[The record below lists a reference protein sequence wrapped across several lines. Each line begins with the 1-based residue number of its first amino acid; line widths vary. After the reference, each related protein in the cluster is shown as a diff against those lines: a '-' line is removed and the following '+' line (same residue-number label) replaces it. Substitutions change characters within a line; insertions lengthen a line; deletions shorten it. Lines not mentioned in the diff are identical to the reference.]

1 MRITKVVV
9 GMWLAMLLGALDA
22 MGVPALP
29 AINTNNILNILSF
42 GAVSSSTLTNTTA
55 IQSAINT
62 AAAGGATNGLSGGT
76 VEIPAGTYLSG
87 PLTMKSKV
95 NLQLD
100 AGATLMMLPKSG
112 WPNTTSQFI
121 YGTGLSDIE
130 ISGAGAING
139 QGAGWWGSSSRPNF
153 IQFDKTVRILIQD
166 VTLQAPPTFHL
177 YLKNGDGNVTI
188 QGINIDTDPTSP
200 NTDGMD
206 VGSTNMLVQNCHIS
220 DGDDNIE
227 LGGSSYPAA
236 NITITNC
243 LFGSGHGVSVG
254 SDIGA
259 GVSNVTVINCVFTNT
274 DNGIRMKSDEGRG
287 GIVQN
292 MAYYNIGMT
301 NIRYAPILI
310 YSYYNTYGN
319 PSDSGITP
327 AVAAGTAVATASSS
341 TPVWRNIVISNVTAT
356 AAQPGMIW
364 ARSELPAT
372 NIILEK
378 LSITATDSSAGN
390 GSFALYNVSGVQVID
405 SQIKVAGTRK
415 TFELFDAGLVFTNT
429 AAGANAIS
437 LDGLSVTNALGFYNQ
452 SASLSDGT
460 FFNANA
466 ISLAASTISDGTSLT
481 LGGTT
486 PIDFALGTNNTQM
499 AVTGNLNLSSAINIT
514 AGAGF
519 GAATY
524 TLFTYTGA
532 LTGTPVLGTAPAGFN
547 YSLNTSTTG
556 QINLLV
562 TPSAPPAPAN
572 LTAFGT
578 NLQIILNWN
587 AVSGAS
593 SYNLYRGTSSGGP
606 YPTEIMGLT
615 TTNYLDNAVTNGTSY
630 FYVVTAMVSGIES
643 ADSLPASATSLPSN
657 QPAPITAQVVSG
669 SLRLS
674 WPQDHLGWS
683 LEIQT
688 NALNAGLGVNWFVV
702 PGSTVTNQ
710 LLLPIDPGNP
720 AVFFRLVSP

>member
-1 MRITKVVV
+1 MRITKAVI
-9 GMWLAMLLGALDA
+9 GMLLAMLLGGVDA

-29 AINTNNILNILSF
+29 AINTNNVLNILSF

-55 IQSAINT
+55 IQNAINA

-95 NLQLD
+95 NLQVD
-100 AGATLMMLPKSG
+100 SGATLMMLPKTG
-112 WPNTTSQFI
+112 WPNTSTQFI
-121 YGTGLSDIE
+121 YGAGLSDIE

-139 QGAGWWGSSSRPNF
+139 QGAGWWGSSPRPNF

-166 VTLQAPPTFHL
+166 VTLQNPPTFHL

-188 QGINIDTDPTSP
+188 QGINIDTVPTSP

-206 VGSTNMLVQNCHIS
+206 VGSTNMLIQNCHIS

-227 LGGSSYPAA
+227 LGGSSYTSA

-243 LFGSGHGVSVG
+243 LFGNGHGISVG
-254 SDIGA
+254 SDTGA

-274 DNGIRMKSDEGRG
+274 DNAIRMKSDNDRG
-287 GIVQN
+287 GVVQN

-310 YSYYNTYGN
+310 YSYYNAYGN
-319 PSDSGITP
+319 PSASGITP
-327 AVAAGTAVATASSS
+327 AVAAGTAIATASPS

-364 ARSELPAT
+364 ARTELPAT

-378 LSITATDSSAGN
+378 LNITATDSGAGN

-405 SQIKVAGTRK
+405 SQIKVAGSRK
-415 TFELFDAGLVFTNT
+415 TFELFDAGVIFSNT
-429 AAGANAIS
+429 ATGANAIS

-460 FFNANA
+460 FFGANA
-466 ISLAASTISDGTSLT
+466 ISLGASTISDAASLA
-481 LGGTT
+481 LGGAT
-486 PIDFALGTNNTQM
+486 PINFTLGTNNTQI
-499 AVTGNLNLSSAINIT
+499 AVTGNLNLSSTINIS

-524 TLFTYTGA
+524 TLFTYTGG
-532 LTGTPVLGTAPAGFN
+532 LTGTPLLATTPAGFN

-556 QINLLV
+556 QITLLV
-562 TPSAPPAPAN
+562 TSSGPPAPAN
-572 LTAFGT
+572 LTALGT

-593 SYNLYRGTSSGGP
+593 SYNLYRGTSNGGP
-606 YPTEIMGLT
+606 YPTEIVGLA
-615 TTNYLDNAVTNGTSY
+615 TTNYLDNAVTNGTTY
-630 FYVVTAMVSGIES
+630 FYVVTAVVSGIES
-643 ADSLPASATSLPSN
+643 ANSLPANAAPLPSN
-657 QPAPITAQVVSG
+657 QPTPITAQVVSG
-669 SLRLS
+669 SMQIF
-674 WPQDHLGWS
+674 WPHDHLGWS

-688 NALNAGLGVNWFVV
+688 NALNAGLRANWFVV

-710 LLLPIDPGNP
+710 LLLPINP
-720 AVFFRLVSP
+720 ANPSVFLRLVSP